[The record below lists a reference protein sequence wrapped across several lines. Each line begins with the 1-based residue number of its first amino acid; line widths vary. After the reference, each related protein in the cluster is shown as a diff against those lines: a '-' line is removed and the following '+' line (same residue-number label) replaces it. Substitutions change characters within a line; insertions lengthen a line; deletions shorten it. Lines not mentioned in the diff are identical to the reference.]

1 MKKTVIILLAL
12 LFVSIVVLSGCT
24 KQQQS
29 TPTPTPTQT
38 PISPELEQTP
48 QELEEAS
55 DLEADI
61 EDLNDLASELNEDML
76 GEIEIDEN
84 LFK

>member
-12 LFVSIVVLSGCT
+12 LFVSMVVLSGCT